1 MSDETNLVEETAA
14 EPLQPVEE
22 QPPAET
28 PERLAQTPNRSMASA
43 ETDAQRL
50 REEIREDLLGELDRR
65 LGSTAESI
73 VSRLRQSQRASNEAW
88 AQKQYQEMSDYIDQ
102 TFERMVAQGRL
113 TAEAAEEQ
121 KELEKSRLRDQV
133 DQQAQAAEPTAPAD
147 HWSPT
152 GRVTV
157 PTEADVMRQ
166 WDKTWQTVANEYD
179 LDPAD
184 PEWNDF
190 SGMQVQGTD
199 WDAWVSSL
207 RKGARQISKQKEKRL
222 AHELV
227 AAAKAK
233 EDAQAMDAQ
242 RWQQAQS
249 RAVLVDTGGGQKPV
263 EPADPALELSNLMKK
278 GPPDD
283 PKALARYLR
292 TLKSLNAR
300 VRG

>member
-1 MSDETNLVEETAA
+1 MVDETTLVEESAA
-14 EPLQPVEE
+14 EPIQPVAAE
-22 QPPAET
+22 PPVET
-28 PERLAQTPNRSMASA
+28 PERLAQTPNRKVANE
-43 ETDAQRL
+43 ETDAHRL

-88 AQKQYQEMSDYIDQ
+88 ALKQYQEMSDYIDQ

-113 TAEAAEEQ
+113 TAEDAEEQ

-133 DQQAQAAEPTAPAD
+133 DQQALNAAEPRARVD
-147 HWSPT
+147 HRSPSGET
-152 GRVTV
+152 
-157 PTEADVMRQ
+157 PLTEAAVMRQ
-166 WDKTWQTVANEYD
+166 WDKTWQAVANEND
-179 LDPAD
+179 LDPSD
-184 PEWNDF
+184 SEWKDF

-199 WDAWVSSL
+199 WDQWVSSL
-207 RKGARQISKQKEKRL
+207 RKGARQISKKKEKRL
-222 AHELV
+222 AQELL
-227 AAAKAK
+227 AAAKA
-233 EDAQAMDAQ
+233 EEERRVLDAQ

-249 RAVLVDTGGGQKPV
+249 RAVPVDTGGGQKPV
-263 EPADPALELSNLMKK
+263 EPADPAQELSNLMKK

>member
-14 EPLQPVEE
+14 EPLQPVAE
-22 QPPAET
+22 QPPVES
-28 PERLAQTPNRSMASA
+28 PEQLAQTPNRDVAST

-121 KELEKSRLRDQV
+121 KELEKSRLREQV
-133 DQQAQAAEPTAPAD
+133 DQQVVNAADQRAPVAT
-147 HWSPT
+147 P
-152 GRVTV
+152 
-157 PTEADVMRQ
+157 PTETDVVRQ
-166 WDKTWQTVANEYD
+166 WDKTWQAVANEYD
-179 LDPAD
+179 LDSAD
-184 PEWNDF
+184 PEWKDF

-199 WDAWVSSL
+199 WDQWVSSL

-222 AHELV
+222 AQEML
-227 AAAKAK
+227 AAAKAN
-233 EDAQAMDAQ
+233 EERQTLDAQ

-249 RAVLVDTGGGQKPV
+249 RAVPVDTGGGQRPV
-263 EPADPALELSNLMKK
+263 EPADPAQELSNLMKK

-283 PKALARYLR
+283 PKALAKYLR
-292 TLKSLNAR
+292 SLKTLNAR